1 MFNLAHWF
9 IHGEVD
15 WDNLQSKL
23 RAICP
28 FLSGAMFGTAWAFW
42 VDALVYTKTILH
54 ESYPFTYNLPGIV
67 ATLALIMMNMVSR
80 DDLASMGDMYDSDEG
95 SEGRAKIWLF
105 LSYCVAFGA
114 VAGSIA
120 VLVTCVQNGQHVEVG
135 VGGLVQSGLILVA
148 ALLLWGFRTGDE
160 TGYGVIR

>member
-15 WDNLQSKL
+15 WENLQSKL
-23 RAICP
+23 RSISP
-28 FLSGAMFGTAWAFW
+28 FLSGALFGTAWAFW
-42 VDALVYTKTILH
+42 IDALVYSKTVLH

-67 ATLALIMMNMVSR
+67 ATLALIMMNLVSR
-80 DDLASMGDMYDSDEG
+80 DDLSAMGDMYNSDEG
-95 SEGRAKIWLF
+95 SEGRAKLWLF
-105 LSYCVAFGA
+105 ISYCVAFGA

-120 VLVTCVQNGQHVEVG
+120 VLVTCVQNGNNVEIG

-148 ALLLWGFRTGDE
+148 ALFLWGFRTGDE
-160 TGYGVIR
+160 GYGFIH